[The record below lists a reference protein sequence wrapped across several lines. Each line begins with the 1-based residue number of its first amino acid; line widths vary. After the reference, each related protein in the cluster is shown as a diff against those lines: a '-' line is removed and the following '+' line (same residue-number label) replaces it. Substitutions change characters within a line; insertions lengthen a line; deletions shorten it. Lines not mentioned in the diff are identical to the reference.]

1 MKGSDMRTKHKKTTE
16 EQLAA
21 LAALP
26 DEQIDL
32 SDAPELSD
40 EQWANSVR
48 GKFYKPVKRHLS
60 VRIDADIVEWLKSH
74 PSGGERGY
82 QSRMNQILRA
92 AMIESVKMNVSP

>member
-1 MKGSDMRTKHKKTTE
+1 MKTNTKKTME

-32 SDAPELSD
+32 SDAPELTD

-48 GKFYKPVKRHLS
+48 GKFYRPLKQHLS
-60 VRIDADIVEWLKSH
+60 VRIDADVVDWLKKSAN
-74 PSGGERGY
+74 GQDRGY
-82 QSRMNQILRA
+82 QSRMNRILRN
-92 AMIESVKMNVSP
+92 AMLESIRTKPGRLA